1 MPGAVR
7 NGAKIG
13 FPGAK
18 VGISGGF
25 CLVLGAEGC
34 FLFGFPEIVA
44 TFAIATENQISL
56 SIFSA
61 VCIFTRKID
70 DCPVYGGFCPG
81 NSADN
86 NGRDVGFW

>member
-13 FPGAK
+13 FPGVK

-25 CLVLGAEGC
+25 CPVLGTEGC
-34 FLFGFPEIVA
+34 FCLVFRNLLLPLPLLI
-44 TFAIATENQISL
+44 THTYI

-61 VCIFTRKID
+61 VCIFTRK
-70 DCPVYGGFCPG
+70 
-81 NSADN
+81 N
-86 NGRDVGFW
+86 R